1 MKEAALN
8 IDNIIESLN
17 IPVQAVYSPIAKDY
31 VLYNQKS
38 YEGEVINAKM
48 WLHT

>member
-1 MKEAALN
+1 M
-8 IDNIIESLN
+8 
-17 IPVQAVYSPIAKDY
+17 QAVYSPIAKDY

-48 WLHT
+48 WLQNSNIFKILLKILLIHNN

>member
-1 MKEAALN
+1 M
-8 IDNIIESLN
+8 
-17 IPVQAVYSPIAKDY
+17 QAVYSPIAKDY

-48 WLHT
+48 WLHNLNIFIILFNIFNKHNN